1 MSGMT
6 AFLVGVGGLSAICYW
21 LITRTQNIG
30 ARRSH
35 SSSDRTGN
43 DYSYG
48 SSSGGGSG
56 SGWSIANW
64 FGSDNS
70 SSSCLSDNSGSSSDS
85 CGSGGGDSGSGSGG
99 GDGGGGGG
107 D

>member
-6 AFLVGVGGLSAICYW
+6 AFLVGAGGISAVCYW
-21 LITRTQNIG
+21 LMTRTQNIG
-30 ARRSH
+30 ARRSR
-35 SSSDRTGN
+35 SSSDGYSS

-48 SSSGGGSG
+48 SSGSSV
-56 SGWSIANW
+56 SGWSIASW

-70 SSSCLSDNSGSSSDS
+70 SSNGSSDNSNSSNDS
-85 CGSGGGDSGSGSGG
+85 CSSGAGDSG